1 MIRDLP
7 EPMAL
12 ETIRRFVTLDTSS
25 MRNTTAY
32 FAGVLRRELEKIK
45 RR

>member
-1 MIRDLP
+1 MIKDLP

-12 ETIRRFVTLDTSS
+12 EAINRFAAMDKTS

-32 FAGVLRRELEKIK
+32 LAGVLRRELEMIN